1 MPAAKA
7 PVMLDAALELVAQ
20 GYRVFPCHTPK
31 HTKAGVHCS
40 CARVDCNNIGKHPRT
55 TNGCTGASSD
65 EQQVRDWW
73 GKWPEANIGVAT
85 GGKLVVLDVD
95 PDKGGTSNGLDLP
108 DTRRSVTGSGGEHWY
123 LLSDGERVPNSVEL
137 VGPGLDV
144 RGDGGYVIA
153 PPSLHESGRRY
164 SWDVGGGE
172 QTEPAPKWFLA
183 SARQKRAKSE
193 ALDGPAGAD
202 AFVSGGRNDAMTAL
216 AGSMRRRGFGAP
228 AITAALI
235 QENAARCRPPLDE
248 PEVRRIA
255 EGVAR
260 RYTPAAPV
268 KGWAVLG
275 WGELSTAL
283 PNIPWLCK
291 ELSIAPGAPTLVAG
305 YGFSGKTVSL
315 QSLALSVASGRQAW
329 GRFDIGQ
336 GSVLHVDYEQGR
348 HLTQL
353 RYQRLAIE
361 MGIWQDELAGKL
373 DLLTLPPTYLDADG
387 ELERLSQLCEGK
399 RLCIIDSLKAAFPT
413 CDENSSDVRKHLD
426 GLTRISEQTGC
437 VFMVIHHARKPSKEH
452 TGMAAM
458 SIRGSGAI
466 FDACGGVFI
475 FGGEKGRPTTVVH
488 DKARI
493 SGRTAEDFALEVT
506 DVTLPVEGI
515 PEAAQAVTLGD
526 GLSNDTGSL
535 RYGLR
540 VACVSADQPKGEES
554 TQALER
560 RILELVARFPGI
572 GKRRIREHVKGDSRL
587 SDRAIGLLLEEGHL
601 RQSPGVGKGH
611 CYFATA
617 SEREPGEDDD

>member
-1 MPAAKA
+1 MPAAKS

-31 HTKAGVHCS
+31 VTKTGTHCS
-40 CARVDCNNIGKHPRT
+40 CARVDCTSIGKHPRT
-55 TNGCTGASSD
+55 LNGCTGASAD

-73 GKWPEANIGVAT
+73 GKWPDANVAVAT
-85 GGKLVVLDVD
+85 GSGLVVLDVD

-108 DTRRSVTGSGGEHWY
+108 DARRSVTGSGGEHWY
-123 LLSDGERVPNSVEL
+123 MLSDGQPVPNSVEL

-144 RGDGGYVIA
+144 RGEGGYVIA

-164 SWDVGGGE
+164 EWDSGGGE
-172 QTEPAPKWFLA
+172 VAEPAPKWFLA
-183 SARQKRAKSE
+183 SARQKRQAAIQE
-193 ALDGPAGAD
+193 GPAAAD
-202 AFVSGGRNDAMTAL
+202 AFVSGGRNDALTAL
-216 AGSMRRRGFGAP
+216 AGAMRRRGFGAP

-275 WGELSTAL
+275 WTELSTAL

-305 YGFSGKTVSL
+305 FGFSGKTVSL
-315 QSLALSVASGRQAW
+315 QSLALSVAAGRQAW
-329 GRFDIGQ
+329 GRFDVGQ
-336 GSVLHVDYEQGR
+336 GPVLHVDYEQGR

-387 ELERLSQLCEGK
+387 ELDRLSQLCEGK
-399 RLCIIDSLKAAFPT
+399 RLCIIDSLKAAFPSA
-413 CDENSSDVRKHLD
+413 DENSSDVRKHLD
-426 GLTRISEQTGC
+426 GLTRVSEATGC
-437 VFMVIHHARKPSKEH
+437 VFAVIHHARKPSKDH

-458 SIRGSGAI
+458 AVRGSGAI
-466 FDACGGVFI
+466 FDSCGGVFL
-475 FGGEKGRPTTVVH
+475 FVGEKNRPTAVIH

-493 SGRTAEDFALEVT
+493 TGRTSPDFALEVT
-506 DVTLPVEGI
+506 DVTLPVESI
-515 PEAAQAVTLGD
+515 PEAAQSVTLGD
-526 GLSNDTGSL
+526 GISNETGSL
-535 RYGLR
+535 RFGLR
-540 VACVSADQPKGEES
+540 VACTTEERQQAEQG
-554 TQALER
+554 TRALELR
-560 RILELVARFPGI
+560 VLELVARFPGI
-572 GKRRIREHVKGDSRL
+572 VLPRICEQLKVRRADCSVVL
-587 SDRAIGLLLEEGHL
+587 TLLAEEGKL
-601 RQSPGVGKGH
+601 RVERGTQNSKRYFSSSSPEE
-611 CYFATA
+611 Y
-617 SEREPGEDDD
+617 EDAF

>member
-1 MPAAKA
+1 MPVAKT

-31 HTKAGVHCS
+31 VTKSGTHCS
-40 CARVDCNNIGKHPRT
+40 CNKLDCASVGKHPRT
-55 TNGCTGASSD
+55 LKGCTDASGD
-65 EQQVRDWW
+65 EKQVREWW
-73 GKWPEANIGVAT
+73 GKWADANIGVAT
-85 GGKLVVLDVD
+85 GGGLVVLDVD

-144 RGDGGYVIA
+144 RGEGGYVIA

-164 SWDVGGGE
+164 AWDVGGGE
-172 QTEPAPKWFLA
+172 TTEPAPKWFLA
-183 SARQKRAKSE
+183 SARQKRAK
-193 ALDGPAGAD
+193 ALADGPAAAD
-202 AFVSGGRNDAMTAL
+202 AFVSGGRNDALTAL
-216 AGSMRRRGFGAP
+216 AGAMRRRGFGAP

-248 PEVRRIA
+248 PEVRRVA

-275 WGELSTAL
+275 WTDLSSVL

-315 QSLALSVASGRQAW
+315 QSLALAVAAGRQAW
-329 GRFDIGQ
+329 GKFDVGQ
-336 GSVLHVDYEQGR
+336 GGVLHVDYEQGR

-361 MGIWQDELAGKL
+361 MGVWQDELAGKL

-387 ELERLSQLCEGK
+387 EIERLSQLCEGK

-426 GLTRISEQTGC
+426 GLTRISEATGC

-458 SIRGSGAI
+458 AIRGSGAI

-493 SGRTAEDFALEVT
+493 TGRTAPDFALEVS
-506 DVTLPVEGI
+506 DVSLPAECI
-515 PEAAQAVTLGD
+515 PEAALAVTVGD
-526 GLSNDTGSL
+526 GLSNESGSL

-540 VACVSADQPKGEES
+540 VACVSADGPSVEEG
-554 TQALER
+554 TKALEK

-572 GKRRIREHVKGDSRL
+572 GKRRIREHAKGDSRL

-601 RQSPGVGKGH
+601 RQAPGVGKGH

-617 SEREPGEDDD
+617 GEREDDD